1 MKASVLL
8 RIASVL
14 VLINAVGHT
23 LGAVFGHAA
32 PGIQAETESVIKAN
46 QFVAMGVTRTYWDY
60 FIGYG
65 WSLTV
70 YLLLEAVVFWQLASL
85 VKTDGVRLRPVVM
98 SLCVAC
104 AASAVLCWRYFFA
117 APAVFQLVIAGC
129 LLGAWVMMGKS
140 VREV

>member
-1 MKASVLL
+1 VKASVLL

-14 VLINAVGHT
+14 VLINGVAHT
-23 LGAVFGHAA
+23 IGGVFGHAA
-32 PGIQAETESVIKAN
+32 PGIQAETETAMKVN

-60 FIGYG
+60 FMGYG
-65 WSLTV
+65 LSLTV
-70 YLLLEAVVFWQLASL
+70 YLLLEGVVFWQLASL

-129 LLGAWVMMGKS
+129 LLGAWVVMGKE
-140 VREV
+140 RLA